1 MSDFSNCPGF
11 SILVHGPSKAG
22 KSWLSDTAPG
32 PRLILDAEGG
42 HRFTQSKKVVW
53 NPKEAPPEV
62 DEDTTVLVYI
72 RDFGSL
78 AYAYQWLAAGKHP
91 FKSVVLDSI
100 SEIQQRCIDA
110 LVGTEA
116 LKLQDWGEVGRKVA
130 RLVRDY
136 RDLLIHPTNPVKA
149 VVLIAMTKQNHE
161 SGKYTP
167 YVQGQLATSLP
178 YFIDLVGYLQAQPDE
193 SGVMQRYLLVQPHN
207 QYEAG
212 DRTGVFPPILTNPNI
227 TDMLAEVCGGKE

>member
-42 HRFTQSKKVVW
+42 HRFTQSKKVIW
-53 NPKEAPPEV
+53 NPREAPPELG
-62 DEDTTVLVYI
+62 DDDTALVYV
-72 RDFGSL
+72 RDFSSL
-78 AYAYQWLAAGKHP
+78 SYVYQWLAAGKHP
-91 FKSVVLDSI
+91 FRSVVLDSI
-100 SEIQQRCIDA
+100 SECQQRVIDSI
-110 LVGTEA
+110 VGTEA

-136 RDLLIHPTNPVKA
+136 RDLLIHPTNPLK
-149 VVLIAMTKQNHE
+149 VVVITAMTKQHNE
-161 SGKYTP
+161 TGKFYP

-178 YFIDLVGYLQAQPDE
+178 YFIDVVAYMQAQPDE
-193 SGVMQRYLLVQPHN
+193 SGDMQRYLLVQPHN

-212 DRTGVFPPILTNPNI
+212 DRTGAFPAIITNPNI
-227 TDMLAEVCGGKE
+227 TDMLSEVCK